1 VIKTSTLVIAVLVI
15 IVLVLAGFI
24 LKDVIS
30 INVAGEDD
38 QEQTEETTTGSE
50 SETTTAAGG
59 TTATPTTTAAGTTAA
74 STTAS
79 TTTTTNATTAST
91 TTTTTT
97 TTTATT
103 AGKPDLTLTSGGLVD
118 MFVLPGETIT
128 ISGWTVRNEG
138 TVASGDFSNGF
149 YISNDSI
156 ITTEDT
162 NLTGNSNT
170 SLAPGGQFVWGDTT
184 LTIPASTPPGSYHIG
199 ILVDRN
205 NAVSESNENNNYWST
220 VIVVEAG
227 P

>member
-1 VIKTSTLVIAVLVI
+1 VIKTSTLVIAILVI

-24 LKDVIS
+24 LKDFIS
-30 INVAGEDD
+30 VNIAGEDD

-59 TTATPTTTAAGTTAA
+59 TTTAPTTTAAGTTTA

-79 TTTTTNATTAST
+79 TTTATSATTAST
-91 TTTTTT
+91 TTTTI
-97 TTTATT
+97 ATT

-128 ISGWTVRNEG
+128 ISGWTVKNAG

-149 YISNDSI
+149 YLSNDAT
-156 ITTEDT
+156 ITSGDT
-162 NLTGNSNT
+162 YLDGNSNP
-170 SLAPGGQFVWGDTT
+170 SLAPGEQFVWGNTT
-184 LTIPASTPPGSYHIG
+184 LTIPAGTPPGSYHIG

-220 VIVVEAG
+220 VIVVEAS

>member
-1 VIKTSTLVIAVLVI
+1 VIKTSTLVIAILVI

-30 INVAGEDD
+30 VNVAGEDD

-59 TTATPTTTAAGTTAA
+59 TTAAPTTTAAGTTTA

-79 TTTTTNATTAST
+79 TTTTTATSATTAS
-91 TTTTTT
+91 TTT

-103 AGKPDLTLTSGGLVD
+103 AGKPDLTLTGGGLVD

-128 ISGWTVRNEG
+128 ISGWTVRNAG
-138 TVASGDFSNGF
+138 TVGSDVFSNGF
-149 YISNDSI
+149 YLSNDSV
-156 ITTEDT
+156 ITSGDT
-162 NLTGNSNT
+162 YLDGNSNA
-170 SLAPGGQFVWGDTT
+170 SLAPGEQFVWGNTT
-184 LTIPASTPPGSYHIG
+184 LNIPKDTPPGSYHIG
-199 ILVDRN
+199 ILVDRKN
-205 NAVSESNENNNYWST
+205 TVSESNENNNYWST